1 MVHIKPIL
9 QDALIKFNRTSS
21 AAVPEGKQQGLDK
34 EMQKK
39 IQQKRSEDFRQK
51 IPSSEA
57 SLECKGN
64 LDMLRTMPRLDGER
78 LSKTQLLAIS

>member
-1 MVHIKPIL
+1 MVHIKPIF
-9 QDALIKFNRTSS
+9 QDALVKFNRTSS

-34 EMQKK
+34 EMQKA
-39 IQQKRSEDFRQK
+39 QQKRSEDCRQK